1 MEVKT
6 IIDEC
11 EHLQLQLTEAE
22 DLAISKTL
30 NTIDT
35 LFHLNVGN
43 DYEKQLI
50 EKLRNDLLQFKT
62 SLQFKIL
69 HK

>member
-50 EKLRNDLLQFKT
+50 EKL
-62 SLQFKIL
+62 
-69 HK
+69 HKD